1 MLTLLPPPKKKMIV
15 MVHMRMKTSRSYQEI
30 PKTSRTINYYIA
42 TKIING
48 CFLIPSKNKQILDSI
63 LSKINLTF

>member
-1 MLTLLPPPKKKMIV
+1 MLTLLPLKMIV
-15 MVHMRMKTSRSYQEI
+15 MVHMRRKPPDPIRRYQEQAELSI
-30 PKTSRTINYYIA
+30 FT

-63 LSKINLTF
+63 LSKINVTF